1 MLMNASSDALSKH
14 TIQASSFLDS
24 IGVCMHIPYTDG
36 GYADL
41 SHDAADLAYLGVRN
55 VRDGVSDGAN
65 GSAPLSSF
73 ITLAQKGV
81 KFTFVVAGGGAIT
94 TASLQAE
101 LKLYDQINKAVPGS
115 VVAVEGSNEINN
127 APITFN
133 GVAGLQGAVDL
144 QRALYAAVHGDTNLP
159 GVAVDYFTGYS
170 AGNVAAG
177 PNPATTAGLAD
188 YDTQHPYPNY
198 GEAPRAWVTP
208 NQALSNEPA
217 SAGFGPAVYTE
228 TGYSTNGGTGG
239 AVNADVQAKYSL
251 DLLLDDAA
259 NGISRT
265 YLYQLMDAYKPGSPQ
280 GDDGFGL
287 FDPNNA
293 PKAAATAIHNLTAIL
308 ADAGPGAST
317 FSPAALGYSVTGLP
331 ATGDSIALQKSDNTY
346 EIAVWNEPKIW
357 NQSTGTEV
365 TAAVQNVTVQLG
377 GTYASVKVFDPLSS
391 TAAVSTLHNVSSVQ
405 LGLTDHPMIVQVDPN
420 PVVTATDTL
429 DVHISEDAWK
439 GDAQY
444 RVTIDGTAIGGV
456 RTATASHAS
465 GATQDVSLAG
475 NWGAGQHKVSIS
487 FINDAY
493 GGTSATDRNL
503 YVDQVTYDGQ
513 AASGAPATLLSN
525 GDAIFNVAASKP
537 ASTLT
542 LLLAEDAYQ
551 GDAQYSVAV
560 DGKPLGSGGTVT
572 ALNSLGQSQA
582 VSLSSTL
589 SAGTHDVAVSFLN
602 DAWGGTPSTDRNLY
616 VKGIEVNG
624 VPSSGAVASLYSAGT
639 AHFQV
644 IVPSA

>member
-1 MLMNASSDALSKH
+1 MPMNASSDTLSKH
-14 TIQASSFLDS
+14 TIQVSSFLEN
-24 IGVCMHIPYTDG
+24 IGVCTHIPYTDG
-36 GYADL
+36 RYADL
-41 SHDAADLAYLGVRN
+41 SHDAADLAYLGVHN
-55 VRDGVSDGAN
+55 VRDSVSDGAS

-81 KFTFVVAGGGAIT
+81 KFTFLVSGGGAMT

-101 LKLYDQINKAVPGS
+101 LKLFDQINKAVPGS
-115 VVAVEGSNEINN
+115 VVAIEGSNEINN

-133 GVAGLQGAVDL
+133 GVGGLQGAVDL

-177 PNPATTAGLAD
+177 PNPTTTAGLAD

-198 GEAPRAWVTP
+198 GDAPRAWVTP
-208 NQALSNEPA
+208 NQALSNESA

-287 FDPNNA
+287 FDPNGA

-308 ADAGPGAST
+308 ADAGPGTST
-317 FSPAALGYSVTGLP
+317 YSPAALAYSVTGLP
-331 ATGDSIALQKSDNTY
+331 STGNSIAMQKSDGTY

-357 NQSTGTEV
+357 DQGAGTEL

-377 GTYASVKVFDPLSS
+377 GTYASVKIFDPLSS

-444 RVTIDGTAIGGV
+444 TIAIDGTRIGGV
-456 RTATASHAS
+456 RTAIASHAS

-475 NWGAGQHKVSIS
+475 NWGAGQHKVTIA

-513 AASGAPATLLSN
+513 ATSGYPATLLSN
-525 GDAIFNVAASKP
+525 GAATFNVAVSKP

-542 LLLAEDAYQ
+542 LFLAEDAYQ

-560 DGKPLGSGGTVT
+560 DGKPLGLGGTVT

-582 VSLSSTL
+582 VSLSSML
-589 SAGTHDVAVSFLN
+589 SAGTHDVTVSFLN

-616 VKGIEVNG
+616 VKGIDVNR

-644 IVPSA
+644 VVPSA